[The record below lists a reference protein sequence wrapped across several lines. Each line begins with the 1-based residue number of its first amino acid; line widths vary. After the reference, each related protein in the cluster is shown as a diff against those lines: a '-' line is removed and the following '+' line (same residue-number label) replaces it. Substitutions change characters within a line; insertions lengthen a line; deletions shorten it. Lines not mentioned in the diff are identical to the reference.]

1 MAAPQKQ
8 SAQDGR
14 SLTPL
19 ACTGCAASLRR
30 GSIKPCAVWEILLA
44 GTGYRQRFPTW
55 MLRPLTAMALAR
67 VPTALGGKVTV
78 KGALGVSVER
88 ARAE

>member
-1 MAAPQKQ
+1 M
-8 SAQDGR
+8 
-14 SLTPL
+14 
-19 ACTGCAASLRR
+19 
-30 GSIKPCAVWEILLA
+30 GSIKPRAVWGFLLA
-44 GTGYRQRFPTW
+44 GTGYRQRFPTL

-88 ARAE
+88 APARSDYHSPQRQNRRFQR